1 MWRYEYVPRSFLILI
16 QIETAQYHNLTMLKT
31 TNNDDTNAASLR
43 SKDERQAAIRRFLN
57 FQKAVKARESMVEKD
72 SEKK

>member
-1 MWRYEYVPRSFLILI
+1 
-16 QIETAQYHNLTMLKT
+16 MLKT